1 MSQQPKEK
9 VTTKQYPEY
18 EKLDKIHETSNNIG
32 NFLEWLSSA
41 KQISF
46 AKWVKEPQQVPISI
60 FSAKTKEVEFDIF
73 FQINME
79 IEKWL
84 AEYFNIDLK
93 KLEEEKQAMLK
104 ELRQFQ
110 EKKQ

>member
-1 MSQQPKEK
+1 M
-9 VTTKQYPEY
+9 TTQKYPEH
-18 EKLDKIHETSNNIG
+18 EKLDKIQETSNSIG
-32 NFLEWLSSA
+32 TFLEWLSST
-41 KQISF
+41 KQIRF
-46 AKWVKEPQQVPISI
+46 AKWDREVFVQQS
-60 FSAKTKEVEFDIF
+60 
-73 FQINME
+73 ME

-104 ELRQFQ
+104 ELRKLQ